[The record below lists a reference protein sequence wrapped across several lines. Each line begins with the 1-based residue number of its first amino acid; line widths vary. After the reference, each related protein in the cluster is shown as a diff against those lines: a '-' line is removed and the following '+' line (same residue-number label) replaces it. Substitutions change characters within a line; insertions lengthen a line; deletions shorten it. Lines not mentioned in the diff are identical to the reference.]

1 MKRRLASEDS
11 RLGGLVQFGFF
22 LVGGAVSVLVG
33 PAADEFD
40 RINVLC
46 GVVLCGCV
54 PSLLMSLMVPSS
66 KASYLRIIELDTLTV
81 SHR

>member
-1 MKRRLASEDS
+1 MAPPSFQGLEDS

-46 GVVLCGCV
+46 GVLLCGAV

-66 KASYLRIIELDTLTV
+66 KAGEQEIEV
-81 SHR
+81 EVER